1 MARKIQVSFLE
12 KLSRA
17 KSEIAEGIRK
27 NFPEIDR
34 VEIDKFP
41 YESGSKTISI
51 WSNAATPQEIL
62 DFVLK
67 NEYTLVVER
76 QQVHKK
82 EEKKMAGGME
92 NTLLDIANAIDK
104 CNSLGVTIAEMAA
117 RIDKIR
123 SDAENTIVEA
133 KKSFQAE
140 NARIAKEAQEVVNN
154 SRTFFQTQIDALRA
168 LISGD
173 SKTPQAKSI
182 ASRLELIE
190 KFLREI
196 PKFQG

>member
-12 KLSRA
+12 KLSRS

-27 NFPEIDR
+27 NFPEIER

-67 NEYTLVVER
+67 NEYKLVVDR
-76 QQVHKK
+76 QQVQKK

-117 RIDKIR
+117 RIDKIL
-123 SDAENTIVEA
+123 
-133 KKSFQAE
+133 
-140 NARIAKEAQEVVNN
+140 
-154 SRTFFQTQIDALRA
+154 SRQ
-168 LISGD
+168 
-173 SKTPQAKSI
+173 KT
-182 ASRLELIE
+182 R
-190 KFLREI
+190 
-196 PKFQG
+196 G